1 MESEIKPP
9 ATNGRDSAE
18 SSNPGQEF
26 PRPRRLA
33 RRSFLRNLGMGAA
46 LLAPGAGLL
55 GNASKALG
63 GLDDRRDL
71 PDGDVA
77 ILKLLAAAEVIEAD
91 LWQQYKELGGVDA
104 PDSGYKAGL
113 VILDGDQPQ
122 YIADNTDDEL
132 SHAAFLNAY
141 LRSKGERQVDL
152 RQFANLAPSQVSFVP
167 QTGRLTN
174 LKQLTVDTSWW
185 TRYRSTTNPDFGA
198 TFPDAVPSLNI
209 GLHTAIP
216 RNDGE
221 LGDPNNPSDHIK
233 AIAFTA
239 GFHFGYIEQGGTSLY
254 ATLAQKVTSLE
265 VLRILLSIGGSE
277 IMHFQTWQDKAGNAT
292 PLTDVDPINH
302 SKVTFIDLTTGQP
315 ETLQANLI
323 MPEPCEFISP
333 HLPACAIIRPTGPG
347 QLDARGAINSFIA
360 DGLFRGQSQAF
371 FSLIDSLARAA
382 DAAEREIDE

>member
-1 MESEIKPP
+1 MKSENK
-9 ATNGRDSAE
+9 ATASNERESAE
-18 SSNPGQEF
+18 SSNFSQEL
-26 PRPRRLA
+26 PQPRRLA

-46 LLAPGAGLL
+46 LLAPGAALL
-55 GNASKALG
+55 GNASKALAANARQR
-63 GLDDRRDL
+63 LNA
-71 PDGDVA
+71 GDVA
-77 ILKLLAAAEVIEAD
+77 ILQLLAAAELIEAD

-104 PDSGYKAGL
+104 PDSGYKEGL

-122 YIADNTDDEL
+122 YISDNTDDEL

-152 RQFANLAPSQVSFVP
+152 RQFANLPPSQVSFVP

-198 TFPDAVPSLNI
+198 TFPNAVPSLDI

-216 RNDGE
+216 RNNNE
-221 LGDPNNPSDHIK
+221 LGDPNNPSDHVK

-265 VLRILLSIGGSE
+265 VLRILLSIGGAE

-292 PLTDVDPINH
+292 PLTDFDPVNN
-302 SKVTFIDLTTGQP
+302 STVTFVDLTTGQP

-333 HLPACAIIRPTGPG
+333 NLPACSIIRPTGPG
-347 QLDARGAINSFIA
+347 QLDATGVINSFIA
-360 DGLFRGQSQAF
+360 DGLFRGQPPQF
-371 FSLIDSLARAA
+371 MQLITSLARQA
-382 DAAEREIDE
+382 DAADREHRD